1 MTVFFLMKL
10 RDKTFCPKQ
19 RLPTVAHRQHYILVR
34 NRYNRTKRFAWPSE
48 QNLKIYLRRHLKQTN
63 KRLYDRFVIKIL
75 FNQDCFVI
83 VNWLQVTGIHV
94 NKSHFQAALRSIN
107 IKRTP
112 ELTVNQKDM
121 INRIRWMFSNQIGKI
136 HVQHQQMT
144 ETHVSN
150 IEAALSWKGPN

>member
-1 MTVFFLMKL
+1 MKL

-19 RLPTVAHRQHYILVR
+19 RLPTVAYRQHYILVR
-34 NRYNRTKRFAWPSE
+34 NRHNRTKRFVWPSE
-48 QNLKIYLRRHLKQTN
+48 QNQKIYLRRHLKQTN
-63 KRLYDRFVIKIL
+63 KRLYDRFVFKIW

-83 VNWLQVTGIHV
+83 VNWLQVLGIHV

-107 IKRTP
+107 IKKDAWVSNM
-112 ELTVNQKDM
+112 LTVNQKDM
-121 INRIRWMFSNQIGKI
+121 INRIRWMFSYMTGKM

-150 IEAALSWKGPN
+150 IEAALTEGSK